1 MMDTTSLRYVLYS
14 LGEHALIYEAR
25 LIDFHKYAY
34 LHGVIQCLK
43 AYCIGLKLRSH
54 SL

>member
-1 MMDTTSLRYVLYS
+1 MMGAKSFRYVLYN
-14 LGEHALIYEAR
+14 LGEHALIYEIR

-34 LHGVIQCLK
+34 LHGAIQCLK
-43 AYCIGLKLRSH
+43 AYCIGLKRSH

>member
-1 MMDTTSLRYVLYS
+1 MMGAKSFRYVLYN
-14 LGEHALIYEAR
+14 LGEHALIYEIR

-43 AYCIGLKLRSH
+43 AYCIGLKRSQ